1 MIEGNEVIRGNKQAP
16 EELHLSWIERW
27 ESLKAGGIGA
37 IAAGTLFALFTVVNL
52 TLVDRQWIVT
62 PTHSLAL
69 HPDNLGVTIA
79 VSGSIAILSGFLFA
93 VTYRYVIRHDQNV
106 HLKSGAVAAFGLVR
120 GLAQLDLGWQT
131 EVAPL
136 SLIALLLE
144 SLVLFAGVRVAL
156 DWAIAHSK
164 VKPF

>member
-1 MIEGNEVIRGNKQAP
+1 MVEVNEAVREIKQDEGF
-16 EELHLSWIERW
+16 HLSWTERW

-37 IAAGTLFALFTVVNL
+37 IAAGMLFVLFTVINHQWRL
-52 TLVDRQWIVT
+52 TAS
-62 PTHSLAL
+62 HSFTASYSASIQIA
-69 HPDNLGVTIA
+69 IA
-79 VSGSIAILSGFLFA
+79 VSGAIAVLSGFLFA

-120 GLAQLDLGWQT
+120 GLAQLDIGWQSG
-131 EVAPL
+131 VAPFP
-136 SLIALLLE
+136 LIALLLE
-144 SLVLFAGVRVAL
+144 SLALFVGVRLAL

>member
-1 MIEGNEVIRGNKQAP
+1 MIEINEAVRETKQG
-16 EELHLSWIERW
+16 EGFHLSWVERW

-37 IAAGTLFALFTVVNL
+37 IAAGMLFTLFTMINSRWLL
-52 TLVDRQWIVT
+52 T
-62 PTHSLAL
+62 PTSPFSSHL
-69 HPDNLGVTIA
+69 DNLGRTLA
-79 VSGSIAILSGFLFA
+79 VSGAVAILSGFLFA

-120 GLAQLDLGWQT
+120 GLAQLDLGWQSG
-131 EVAPL
+131 VAPVPL
-136 SLIALLLE
+136 LALMIE
-144 SLVLFAGVRVAL
+144 SFILFAGVRIAL

>member
-1 MIEGNEVIRGNKQAP
+1 MIEGNEAVRDIKQGAGS
-16 EELHLSWIERW
+16 HLSWAERW

-37 IAAGTLFALFTVVNL
+37 IAAGILFALFTVINHQWLLDSANSL
-52 TLVDRQWIVT
+52 TTSPASSEI
-62 PTHSLAL
+62 
-69 HPDNLGVTIA
+69 TIA
-79 VSGSIAILSGFLFA
+79 ISGAIAILSGFLFA

-120 GLAQLDLGWQT
+120 GLAQLDLGWQRGI
-131 EVAPL
+131 APFT
-136 SLIALLLE
+136 LIVLLLE
-144 SLVLFAGVRVAL
+144 SLVLFAGVRIAL